1 MAELIPFAACILIAF
16 GIGSNDTSNAL
27 GICIGAGIIK
37 LKKAV
42 LLFGC
47 FVLIGIVLQGQKVMK
62 TVGKD
67 LLEVN
72 PSMLSISLSISALFI
87 ILSNWKK
94 LPLSTHQVI
103 IGGLTGSGV
112 ASGIDINVVSLLKIV
127 FSWIISPLTA
137 FFFAFVIYRTMEK
150 TLSRLSLFNIERILR
165 ALLLIS
171 GILIAYNT
179 GANELATVLGPV
191 IYSGLIGKI
200 PSFLLGAF
208 FVFLGAVLLSNRVI
222 ETVGKGITALDP
234 YSGFAAQLG
243 AGSCVLLF
251 TFLGMPIS
259 TTYCIIGGISGVG
272 MVKGMKTVRIVL
284 IKKMMLN
291 WVLAPSMAFFICF
304 IVMKI
309 VRLWS

>member
-16 GIGSNDTSNAL
+16 GIGSNDTSNSL

-94 LPLSTHQVI
+94 LPLSTHQLI

-112 ASGIDINVVSLLKIV
+112 ASGIDVNFTSILKII

-137 FFFAFVIYRTMEK
+137 FFFAFVIYRIMEK
-150 TLSRLSLFNIERILR
+150 TLSKLALFNIEKILR
-165 ALLLIS
+165 VLLLIS

-191 IYSGLIGKI
+191 IYSGLIGKT
-200 PSFLLGAF
+200 PLFLLGAF
-208 FVFLGAVLLSNRVI
+208 FVFLGAILLSNRVI

-243 AGSCVLLF
+243 AGICVLLF

-284 IKKMMLN
+284 IRKMVVN

-304 IVMKI
+304 ILMKI

>member
-16 GIGSNDTSNAL
+16 GIGSNDTSNSL

-42 LLFGC
+42 LLFGF

-87 ILSNWKK
+87 IVSNWKK

-112 ASGIDINVVSLLKIV
+112 ASGIDVNVVSLLKIV

-137 FFFAFVIYRTMEK
+137 FFFAFIIYQTMEK

-191 IYSGLIGKI
+191 IYSGLIGKM
-200 PSFLLGAF
+200 PSFFLGAF
-208 FVFLGAVLLSNRVI
+208 FVFLGAILLSSRVI